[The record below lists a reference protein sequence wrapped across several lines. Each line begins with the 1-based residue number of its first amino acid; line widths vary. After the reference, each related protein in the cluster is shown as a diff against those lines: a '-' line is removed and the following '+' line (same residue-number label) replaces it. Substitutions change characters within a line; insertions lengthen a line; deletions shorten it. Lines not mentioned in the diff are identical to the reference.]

1 MGRTLDTE
9 ITITRDGT
17 EIEVLVSGTICGA
30 EPDVGIMGAYLEDV
44 CSSRLDTAPPTPIE
58 LTEEERERAE
68 TRILESYEDSWDD
81 D

>member
-30 EPDVGIMGAYLEDV
+30 EPDVVIMGAYLEDV